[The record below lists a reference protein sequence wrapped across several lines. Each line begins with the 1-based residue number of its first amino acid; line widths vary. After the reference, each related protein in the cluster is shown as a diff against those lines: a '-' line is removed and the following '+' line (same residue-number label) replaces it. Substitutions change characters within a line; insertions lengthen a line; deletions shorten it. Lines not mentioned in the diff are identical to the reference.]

1 MKKTDT
7 DPRSILCLTFTDAG
21 ATAMRNRLQQF
32 IGAAAYDVGIFTFH
46 SFCNMIIRE
55 NPEEFDLYGDFDLA
69 SDLDLNLIV
78 NEIVQEFTPSH
89 PLYNYKQNYTF
100 TCKRLLDLFNLIKK
114 ENWDAKSMIH
124 TYHQELEENRLSD
137 KFIYK
142 RKLENL

>member
-1 MKKTDT
+1 MSDLFSSTARSTVEFETAYNKLNQAQQKAVEHIQGPVMVIAGPGTGKTQILAVRIGNILKKTDT

-78 NEIVQEFTPSH
+78 NEIV
-89 PLYNYKQNYTF
+89 
-100 TCKRLLDLFNLIKK
+100 
-114 ENWDAKSMIH
+114 
-124 TYHQELEENRLSD
+124 
-137 KFIYK
+137 
-142 RKLENL
+142 